1 MQCEEALPGGGE
13 KVKAVYL
20 RRFFCTLLACAL
32 LTCAACAKVVVPGG
46 HTVGVALKTGGAVV
60 IGTADVGSSPS
71 PARLAGLKGGD
82 VIVSVDGVRP
92 NDAAQLTGLL
102 HEGQC
107 RVSYMRNGK
116 THDAMITPVYSE
128 GAYRLGAW
136 VRDGAAGI
144 GTLTF
149 YDPETGEL
157 GALGHPVT
165 DADAGIVL
173 PVTEGTIYQ
182 NVIVGIDKGKRG
194 SPGEMLGQFY
204 DGEKLGSV
212 DLNGASGVFGKVE
225 TIPENALYP
234 AGIETADPEEVHTGK
249 AELLCTVDGEG
260 IKKFSCEIVD
270 IDRRMS
276 DTNRAFTIRIT
287 DEKLISATGGIV
299 QGMSGS
305 PIIQDCKLVG
315 AVTHVLVNDPTRGY
329 GIFIEN
335 MLEAAG

>member
-1 MQCEEALPGGGE
+1 MT
-13 KVKAVYL
+13 AVYL
-20 RRFFCTLLACAL
+20 RRVFCTLLACAM

-60 IGTADVGSSPS
+60 IGTSDVGASPS
-71 PARLAGLKGGD
+71 PARLAGLRGGD
-82 VIVSVDGVRP
+82 VIISVDGVRAS
-92 NDAAQLTGLL
+92 DAAELTGLL

-107 RVSYMRNGK
+107 RVSYMRDGK
-116 THDAMITPVYSE
+116 KHEALMTPVYSE

-136 VRDGAAGI
+136 VRDSAAGI

-149 YDPETGEL
+149 YDPETDKL

-165 DADAGIVL
+165 DADTGIVL

-182 NVIVGIDKGKRG
+182 NTIVGIDKGKRG
-194 SPGEMLGQFY
+194 SPGEILGQFY
-204 DGEKLGSV
+204 DGEKLGKIET
-212 DLNGASGVFGKVE
+212 NNASGVFGTAENMPV
-225 TIPENALYP
+225 NALYP
-234 AGIETADPEEVHTGK
+234 KGIETAGADELRTGD
-249 AELLCTVDGEG
+249 AEILCTVDSAG
-260 IKKFSCEIVD
+260 IRKFDCEIVD

-276 DTNRAFTIRIT
+276 GTNRAFTLEIT
-287 DEKLISATGGIV
+287 DKELISATGGIV

-305 PIIQDCKLVG
+305 PIIQNGKLVG

-335 MLEAAG
+335 MLDAAS